1 MKKIMYM
8 IRMTVSGLD
17 AGFGANSYVN
27 FAGQNSRK
35 NNGDTEASPVEYNRR
50 SNNLA
55 KVLVIVLMAML
66 PAMMNAKTP
75 ITDLSET
82 NGAKTEMVAPILIDS
97 EELDE
102 MTTIAPDFSNPQNV
116 KTKAPFGVTDLLG
129 HKIHHADTFMKNG
142 KKYYIVYSGI
152 NNADYVD
159 KVSVF
164 PEGYNGVKEGK
175 LLPRVTKLVYHDLG
189 KGKEYCGIIVI
200 STQKLKNGDFKR
212 TTEEVRLPDNCAQ
225 ILIDLLANYSKMKN
239 RTSIEYSETKS
250 PQLRQTKVEIY

>member
-1 MKKIMYM
+1 MKRKMHM
-8 IRMTVSGLD
+8 IRMAVSGLGID
-17 AGFGANSYVN
+17 LDVNRYVN

-35 NNGDTEASPVEYNRR
+35 NNGDTEGSPVEYNRR

-55 KVLVIVLMAML
+55 KVPVIVLMAML

-102 MTTIAPDFSNPQNV
+102 MTTIAPDFSNPQNAQ
-116 KTKAPFGVTDLLG
+116 TKAPFGVTSLLG
-129 HKIHHADTFMKNG
+129 HKIHHYDTFMNNG
-142 KKYYIVYSGI
+142 KKHYIVYSGI
-152 NNADYVD
+152 SNADYVN

-164 PEGYNGVKEGK
+164 PEGFDSVKEKK
-175 LLPRVTKLVYHDLG
+175 LLPYVRELVYHDLG

-200 STQKLKNGDFKR
+200 THQILKNGKSK
-212 TTEEVRLPDNCAQ
+212 TIKEEVRIPDNCAQ
-225 ILIDLLANYSKMKN
+225 TLIDLLANYSKMEN
-239 RTSIEYSETKS
+239 STSIKYSETKS
-250 PQLRQTKVEIY
+250 AQLRPTVEM

>member
-1 MKKIMYM
+1 MEKKMYM
-8 IRMTVSGLD
+8 IRMVVSGLGID
-17 AGFGANSYVN
+17 LDVNRYVN

-35 NNGDTEASPVEYNRR
+35 NNGDTESLPVEYNRS

-55 KVLVIVLMAML
+55 KVPVIVLMAML

-102 MTTIAPDFSNPQNV
+102 MTTIAPDFSNPQNAQ
-116 KTKAPFGVTDLLG
+116 TKAPFGVTSLLG
-129 HKIHHADTFMKNG
+129 HKIHHYDTFMNNG
-142 KKYYIVYSGI
+142 KKHYIVYSGI
-152 NNADYVD
+152 SNADYVN

-164 PEGYNGVKEGK
+164 PEGFDSVKEKK
-175 LLPRVTKLVYHDLG
+175 LLPYVRELVYHDLG

-200 STQKLKNGDFKR
+200 THQILKNGKSK
-212 TTEEVRLPDNCAQ
+212 TIKEEVRLPNEVAQ
-225 ILIDLLANYSKMKN
+225 NLIDFLADDTKMQNNTSISYSK
-239 RTSIEYSETKS
+239 TKS
-250 PQLRQTKVEIY
+250 PQLRPTVEM